1 MKAIS
6 NGYIKGSLSRYN
18 GRMEE
23 CRREMSNEV
32 ELLDTREKGIG
43 VKVWWCGL
51 CKI

>member
-18 GRMEE
+18 GRMSE
-23 CRREMSNEV
+23 REMSNED
-32 ELLDTREKGIG
+32 ELLDTKERGIG